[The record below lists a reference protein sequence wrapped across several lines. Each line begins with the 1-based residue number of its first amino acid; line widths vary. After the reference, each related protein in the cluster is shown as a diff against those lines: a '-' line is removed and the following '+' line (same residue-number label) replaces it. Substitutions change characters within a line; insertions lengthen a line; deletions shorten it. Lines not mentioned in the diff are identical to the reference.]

1 MANII
6 LYDEK
11 EVRDNLLPLTY
22 TRPVSLIRIGILTI
36 SEKWQ
41 RLLGDDAKI
50 SYITP
55 DYLQNKFPSRATKD
69 NIFIASHILPT
80 PLIAEAVMQLN

>member
-1 MANII
+1 MKNIV

-22 TRPVSLIRIGILTI
+22 TRPVSHIRVGISTI

-41 RLLGDDAKI
+41 RAFGGDANI

-55 DYLQNKFPSRATKD
+55 Y
-69 NIFIASHILPT
+69 
-80 PLIAEAVMQLN
+80 